1 MKERLN
7 TTLALVRNI
16 LESDDLARNSDN
28 HLYLKVLET
37 VAKSKGVA
45 IDLDNVSI
53 VDFLAHMDLLGFPP
67 FESVRRAR
75 QKNQA
80 KYPWLA
86 ASDEVALFRGENEEA
101 YREFAVS

>member
-37 VAKSKGVA
+37 VASSKGIE
-45 IDLDNVSI
+45 IDLDNISI
-53 VDFLAHMDLLGFPP
+53 TDFLVNMDLMGFPP

-80 KYPWLA
+80 KFPWLA
-86 ASDEVALFRGENEEA
+86 ASDEVTMLRSENEEA
-101 YREFAVS
+101 YREFAVY